1 MSPAFL
7 LASRL
12 LRIMLMQRDQHQK
25 IPPTFNRC
33 FAATEGKNT
42 AMMHYGWRKPRLW
55 MCVLPAGYTDTAPAA
70 RVELGNMDL
79 EEQERSPKWEKLI
92 LEGGQLQENKIRREN
107 GKQLSGKHCMHFGS
121 CRQLLQEHLVSFS
134 VSKAPAFS

>member
-1 MSPAFL
+1 MLCSYRGEKHSNDA
-7 LASRL
+7 
-12 LRIMLMQRDQHQK
+12 LRVEETSFVDVFYQQDT
-25 IPPTFNRC
+25 PT
-33 FAATEGKNT
+33 E
-42 AMMHYGWRKPRLW
+42 P
-55 MCVLPAGYTDTAPAA
+55 LPA

-107 GKQLSGKHCMHFGS
+107 GKQLSGKHCMHFCS

-134 VSKAPAFS
+134 VSKARAFS